1 MAFSFTENS
10 ATVSTTEINVFTG
23 TTTLTVQTTDQIE
36 QLLIDFNAMASG
48 DVFQIRAYESF
59 NSTVR
64 RVDRW
69 TLRGAQSD
77 PGFIVPSMLLGIGYY
92 ITIVKLTGTD
102 RTIRWILASVT

>member
-1 MAFSFTENS
+1 MAYTFTENS

-23 TTTLTVQTTDQIE
+23 NTTLTVQTTDQIQ
-36 QLLIDFNAMASG
+36 QLLIDFNAMTTG
-48 DVFQIRAYESF
+48 DVFQVRAYESF
-59 NSTVR
+59 NSTIR

-69 TLRGAQSD
+69 TFRGAQSD

-92 ITIVKLTGTD
+92 ITIVRLSGSD